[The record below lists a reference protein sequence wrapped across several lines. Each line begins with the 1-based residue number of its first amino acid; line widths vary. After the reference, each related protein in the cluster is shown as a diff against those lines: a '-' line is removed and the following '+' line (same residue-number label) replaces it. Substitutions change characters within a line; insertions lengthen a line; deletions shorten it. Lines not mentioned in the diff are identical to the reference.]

1 MLHVQVQILPG
12 SCVADKLIVW
22 SFTCISVFGLC
33 MIRLCYIVILLL
45 VSLNAHFHVVFQV
58 EHNVGFYGFKC
69 SKHLTKGS
77 RFHSPHKVVLF
88 WQKSKAPVYLLKGS
102 RDVIIY
108 RGLMGTGLVGLGYVA
123 YTIYMMATGKMKKQE
138 KS

>member
-1 MLHVQVQILPG
+1 MQ
-12 SCVADKLIVW
+12 
-22 SFTCISVFGLC
+22 SFGI
-33 MIRLCYIVILLL
+33 
-45 VSLNAHFHVVFQV
+45 
-58 EHNVGFYGFKC
+58 GFCRFKC
-69 SKHLTKGS
+69 SKHLTRGS
-77 RFHSPHKVVLF
+77 GFLSPHRVVLF

-123 YTIYMMATGKMKKQE
+123 YTIYLMAAGKMKKVE

>member
-1 MLHVQVQILPG
+1 MFYKQG
-12 SCVADKLIVW
+12 SFAGRIVPTEASAAYQPQGLGGLREVKGPVIEVPMSSSAADTSPNTVRYW
-22 SFTCISVFGLC
+22 QET
-33 MIRLCYIVILLL
+33 
-45 VSLNAHFHVVFQV
+45 
-58 EHNVGFYGFKC
+58 FK
-69 SKHLTKGS
+69 
-77 RFHSPHKVVLF
+77 
-88 WQKSKAPVYLLKGS
+88 KSKAPVYLLKGS